1 MIMDGEVDQY
11 PEAAF
16 NLKGSIK
23 EAIEAGE
30 KMLAE
35 VAES

>member
-1 MIMDGEVDQY
+1 MILNGELDQY

-23 EAIEAGE
+23 EVIEAGD

-35 VAES
+35 A

>member
-1 MIMDGEVDQY
+1 MILEGEMDMY

-16 NLKGSIK
+16 NLKG
-23 EAIEAGE
+23 AIEEVREAGD

-35 VAES
+35 ANA

>member
-1 MIMDGEVDQY
+1 MILNGEVDQY

-16 NLKGSIK
+16 NLKGSID
-23 EAIEAGE
+23 EAIEEGK

-35 VAES
+35 SGN